1 MFEKLWD
8 AQESDLVSK
17 LERENAELTR
27 EIERLKQEL
36 IVAELLNG
44 RKSLKN

>member
-1 MFEKLWD
+1 M
-8 AQESDLVSK
+8 SK
-17 LERENAELTR
+17 LERENAELMR